1 MRRRQRRVRGSRT
14 VDRALELLP
23 ADTAVELSDTSL
35 LVELD
40 RNRVFVITEEACE
53 SGRKGIFLD

>member
-14 VDRALELLP
+14 VDRALELLS

-40 RNRVFVITEEACE
+40 RNRVFVVTEEACE

>member
-1 MRRRQRRVRGSRT
+1 
-14 VDRALELLP
+14 
-23 ADTAVELSDTSL
+23 LSDASL

-40 RNRVFVITEEACE
+40 RNRVFVVTEEACE